1 MMEIKRATSD
11 EDILKCWAVLH
22 TLRPHLDETT
32 FLDTVKSM
40 FAEGYE
46 LAFVEENGQAMAAIG
61 FRYLQFLFN
70 GKHYY
75 IDDLTTLPEARGKGY
90 GGALLDFV
98 AYLGKKQG
106 FATITLDSGHHRFDA
121 HRLYLNKGFT
131 ISSHHFTKKL

>member
-1 MMEIKRATSD
+1 MQIKLAKTD
-11 EDILKCWAVLH
+11 QDILKCQSVLLE
-22 TLRPHLDETT
+22 LRPHLA
-32 FLDTVKSM
+32 LDTYLETVQSM
-40 FAEGYE
+40 LSEGYE
-46 LAFVEENGQAMAAIG
+46 LAFIEENGQAVAAIG

-75 IDDLTTLPEARGKGY
+75 IDDLSTMPEARGKGY

-98 AYLGKKQG
+98 AELGRSKG